1 MQLYYVVLLAVLVAV
16 TMLSSV
22 DGLGAEATAIKPVVL
37 NMGHSLDTDK
47 SNTIPRRF
55 LRGENATG
63 QDHEER
69 MFDFMRS
76 LLQKLKRFFQSKENA
91 ELQSWLKTG
100 MSTDNTFKI
109 LQLDEA
115 GDKLLSNPNLK
126 RWAVFVAKKTG
137 KSPEQT
143 MITKLRTQ
151 YDDANLAVMLQA
163 GKKKW
168 GTKNMATKLQNAQF
182 KQWYEEGMRP
192 HHVVHD
198 VFKLDVG
205 RWLRTPARPVW
216 AAYKKFLQKNNL
228 ELYN

>member
-1 MQLYYVVLLAVLVAV
+1 
-16 TMLSSV
+16 
-22 DGLGAEATAIKPVVL
+22 
-37 NMGHSLDTDK
+37 
-47 SNTIPRRF
+47 
-55 LRGENATG
+55 
-63 QDHEER
+63 
-69 MFDFMRS
+69 MFDFIRS

-115 GDKLLSNPNLK
+115 GDKLLSNRNLK

-151 YDDANLAVMLQA
+151 YDDANLAVILQT
-163 GKKKW
+163 GKKKRS
-168 GTKNMATKLQNAQF
+168 TRNMATKLQNAQF
-182 KQWYEEGMRP
+182 KQWYEEGKWP
-192 HHVVHD
+192 ADVIED
-198 VFKLDVG
+198 VFKLG
-205 RWLRTPARPVW
+205 PGHWTRTPARPVW

-228 ELYN
+228 KLGN